1 MTLSA
6 TDVEMSVDA
15 FIGADFVVAQLEVP
29 FEAIEQA
36 FKIARKQNITTVLN
50 PAPAIELPKSLLELT
65 DIIIPNET
73 EAELLTG
80 ISINNESDMK
90 ETATYFRFRY
100 ICSINYF
107 RGARHVL
114 CISRT
119 IQNDSCV

>member
-6 TDVEMSVDA
+6 TDVEMSAEA

-90 ETATYFRFRY
+90 ETATYFLDLG
-100 ICSINYF
+100 ISAVLITL
-107 RGARHVL
+107 GSKARIVH
-114 CISRT
+114 IKNNT
-119 IQNDSCV
+119 K